1 MRHNIRNLKIIQPAA
16 ALIAPTTAPA
26 PADPA
31 TVADIPPV
39 PGADDMV
46 TMP

>member
-1 MRHNIRNLKIIQPAA
+1 M
-16 ALIAPTTAPA
+16 APTTAPA

-39 PGADDMV
+39 PGAADIV
-46 TMP
+46 TIPLIFILLSVN

>member
-1 MRHNIRNLKIIQPAA
+1 M
-16 ALIAPTTAPA
+16 APTTAPA

-39 PGADDMV
+39 PGAADMV
-46 TMP
+46 TIPFFHLFILLSES